1 MNGRF
6 DPPLTVADLEAT
18 PDDGKR
24 HELIEGQLYVSDS
37 AYYLHQTILGR
48 IFVPI
53 ILYLAEHP
61 IGEIVPGIGVI
72 FDDFSGVIPDL
83 VFFTRER
90 KGYILAGARLIGAPD
105 IAIEIL
111 SPGASN
117 ERRDRYLKRQL
128 YSTHG
133 VGEYWIVDPETRSV
147 EVYRKLDEKGFVLAE
162 NLQIGDELTSTFLES
177 FRLPVKAIFE

>member
-6 DPPLTVADLEAT
+6 DPPLTIADLEAT

-72 FDDFSGVIPDL
+72 SDL

-117 ERRDRYLKRQL
+117 DSSLTIRRSGDSLPLPHGHGSERVASYQR
-128 YSTHG
+128 
-133 VGEYWIVDPETRSV
+133 
-147 EVYRKLDEKGFVLAE
+147 
-162 NLQIGDELTSTFLES
+162 
-177 FRLPVKAIFE
+177 RLPSRARKQAVTALP

>member
-117 ERRDRYLKRQL
+117 DSSLTIRRSGDSLPLPHGHGSERVASYQR
-128 YSTHG
+128 
-133 VGEYWIVDPETRSV
+133 
-147 EVYRKLDEKGFVLAE
+147 
-162 NLQIGDELTSTFLES
+162 
-177 FRLPVKAIFE
+177 RLPSRARKQAVTALP